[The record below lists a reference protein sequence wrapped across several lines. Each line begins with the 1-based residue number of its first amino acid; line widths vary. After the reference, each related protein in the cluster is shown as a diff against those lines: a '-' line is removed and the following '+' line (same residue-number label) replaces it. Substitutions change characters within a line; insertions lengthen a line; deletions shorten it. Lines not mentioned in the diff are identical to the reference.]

1 MNRTTSRLIRIA
13 LCGLFLISFANV
25 ANAQFKAGVQGTV
38 TDSSGGLVPETK
50 ITLTNAET
58 GKSQEVTTSAEGS
71 YRISGLAPGLYRL
84 TAEKQGYKKT
94 VLEKVT
100 VNAENVQGLDILLE
114 SGEVTATVTVT
125 EEATSQIETENA
137 NIRGAI
143 TAQEVQRLPQVG
155 RDPYSLIRT
164 APGMLGDTARGGPGK
179 GPTIA
184 WFKDPDGNFL
194 SVVSAQE

>member
-38 TDSSGGLVPETK
+38 TDSSGGLVPDTK

-58 GKSQEVTTSAEGS
+58 GKSQEVMTSAEGS

-94 VLEKVT
+94 VLEKVAGCADVFAYFKHEET
-100 VNAENVQGLDILLE
+100 GVGPKFAATFLK
-114 SGEVTATVTVT
+114 EV
-125 EEATSQIETENA
+125 S
-137 NIRGAI
+137 R
-143 TAQEVQRLPQVG
+143 
-155 RDPYSLIRT
+155 
-164 APGMLGDTARGGPGK
+164 
-179 GPTIA
+179 
-184 WFKDPDGNFL
+184 
-194 SVVSAQE
+194 